1 MKPERP
7 LTFDWHAHDR
17 SFLRMGLSML
27 LTLVAIVGMF
37 IVFRVVTPES
47 RPVDVRPQ
55 RVLLLNP
62 NVPAERAL
70 IHQAM
75 DRSFGMLPSEPAVT
89 EPPAGLTLPE
99 FTPSYAGYELR
110 LKPLPAGLNASRQAR
125 LFAQEMDI
133 LPPLPAPKLKRP
145 PPAPPQV
152 LRAAVEG
159 PAAGR
164 ARSSLVIPEVPL
176 ADVTR
181 PRFQVAVGPRGRVMM
196 ALPLSSSDDADI
208 NQKLHHFIMQMRFAP
223 AESEVEW
230 AQVSF
235 KWSRREEGGSR

>member
-7 LTFDWHAHDR
+7 LTFDWHSHDR
-17 SFLRMGLSML
+17 SLLRMAFSML

-89 EPPAGLTLPE
+89 EPPAGLVLPE
-99 FTPSYAGYELR
+99 FTPSFTGYELR
-110 LKPLPAGLNASRQAR
+110 LKPLPAGLNASAR
-125 LFAQEMDI
+125 ARPFALDMDL
-133 LPPLPAPKLKRP
+133 LPPLPPPSVKP
-145 PPAPPQV
+145 PPAPPSQV
-152 LRAAVEG
+152 LRAALNG
-159 PAAGR
+159 PAASR
-164 ARSSLVIPEVPL
+164 AQGTLLIPDVPL
-176 ADVTR
+176 ADINR
-181 PRFQVAVGPRGRVMM
+181 PRFQVAVGPLGRVLM
-196 ALPLSSSDDADI
+196 ALPLSASDDVAI
-208 NQKLHHFIMQMRFAP
+208 NQKLHHFIMQLRFAP
-223 AESEVEW
+223 AETQVEW

-235 KWSRREEGGSR
+235 EWGRQQEGRTQ